1 MQAIKSYETYS
12 NIINS
17 CSRFQI
23 IGKRWKMLLLCIYA
37 KPGDE
42 IKKSFKWKDQGACT
56 KVGQGSGLIMRV
68 AKLIGNKNWKSAWLI
83 LRPDRNLCY
92 TIQRIHWQI
101 PENNLL
107 ARLPSYQQPKCQK

>member
-23 IGKRWKMLLLCIYA
+23 IGKRWKMLLLCIYV

-42 IKKSFKWKDQGACT
+42 IKKSFKWKDQG
-56 KVGQGSGLIMRV
+56 
-68 AKLIGNKNWKSAWLI
+68 
-83 LRPDRNLCY
+83 
-92 TIQRIHWQI
+92 
-101 PENNLL
+101 E
-107 ARLPSYQQPKCQK
+107 